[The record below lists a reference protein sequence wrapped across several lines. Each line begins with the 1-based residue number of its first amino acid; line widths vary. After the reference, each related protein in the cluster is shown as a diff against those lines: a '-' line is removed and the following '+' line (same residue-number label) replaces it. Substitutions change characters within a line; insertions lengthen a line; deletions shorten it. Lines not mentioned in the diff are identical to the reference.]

1 MLNLVFE
8 VVGYMTI
15 DFASLI
21 IDLKTLASSSKED
34 FSNEFW
40 GSYEIYVKTYNRLLK
55 DLQSIGF
62 FKELNFIEA
71 VPFSDQAFDSGFTKH
86 EQAKLREVTN
96 ASTVLLQKVKL
107 LLSPP
112 ASDTRFNNQVR
123 SNKIFLVHGKDNE
136 MKSAVTKILQKLD
149 IDPINLH
156 EKLNS
161 EKELIEKISDYA
173 HVSFAVVLL
182 SPDNL
187 TYPREKT
194 LEEAKYRA
202 GQNVI
207 FELGY
212 FLGRLGTQN
221 VVTIYC
227 KKEDF
232 EIPNQYN
239 GVLWIE
245 YKTGWYFELIK
256 ELQAAN
262 FDVDANKLGWL

>member
-1 MLNLVFE
+1 M
-8 VVGYMTI
+8 GI
-15 DFASLI
+15 DFGSLI
-21 IDLKTLASSSKED
+21 IDLETLASSSKED

-40 GSYEIYVKTYNRLLK
+40 GSYETYVKTYNRLLK
-55 DLQSIGF
+55 DLQSLGF
-62 FKELNFIEA
+62 FKELNFIEP

-96 ASTVLLQKVKL
+96 TSNILLRKVKL

-112 ASDTRFNNQVR
+112 ASDTRMNNQVR
-123 SNKIFLVHGKDNE
+123 SNKIFVVHGQDNE
-136 MKSAVTKILQKLD
+136 MKSAVTQTLQKLD
-149 IDPINLH
+149 LDPIILH
-156 EKLNS
+156 EKPNS
-161 EKELIEKISDYA
+161 GRTLIEKISDYG

-182 SPDNL
+182 SPDDL
-187 TYPREKT
+187 AYPEEKT
-194 LEEAKYRA
+194 PDEAKYRA
-202 GQNVI
+202 KQNVI

-212 FLGRLGTQN
+212 FLGILGRQN
-221 VVTIYC
+221 VVAIYR
-227 KKEDF
+227 KKKDF
-232 EIPNQYN
+232 EIPNNYN

>member
-1 MLNLVFE
+1 M
-8 VVGYMTI
+8 GI
-15 DFASLI
+15 DFGSLI
-21 IDLKTLASSSKED
+21 IDLETLVSSSKED

-40 GSYEIYVKTYNRLLK
+40 GSYETYVKTYNRLLK
-55 DLQSIGF
+55 DLQTLGF
-62 FKELNFIEA
+62 FKELNFIEP

-96 ASTVLLQKVKL
+96 ASNILLRNVKL

-112 ASDTRFNNQVR
+112 ASDIRLNNQVR
-123 SNKIFLVHGKDNE
+123 SNKIFLVNGQDNE
-136 MKSAVTKILQKLD
+136 MKSAVTQTLQKLD
-149 IDPINLH
+149 LDPIILH
-156 EKLNS
+156 EKPNS
-161 EKELIEKISDYA
+161 EQTLIEKISDYA

-182 SPDNL
+182 SPDDL
-187 TYPREKT
+187 AYPEEKT
-194 LEEAKYRA
+194 PDETKYRA
-202 GQNVI
+202 KQNVI

-221 VVTIYC
+221 VVAIYR
-227 KKEDF
+227 KKKDF
-232 EIPNQYN
+232 EIPSQYR
-239 GVLWIE
+239 VLWIE